1 MKKFCKLL
9 LICLLLI
16 EMTGCKEKYTRIV
29 VISDLHYLSDSLY
42 NDSPYFDEMIKKADA
57 KITPYSKELLNSLIN
72 DMKNLDAEAIVLL
85 GDMSFNGEKVSHEE
99 ISAAFNSLNIS
110 LMAAPV
116 GAVTIPILVG
126 YLGIGFLC
134 SLANKPSCNNFLFSF
149 SNSTYKEPNPS
160 TSM

>member
-72 DMKNLDAEAIVLL
+72 DMKNLDNYRFTFGPVRDLIL
-85 GDMSFNGEKVSHEE
+85 NGEKSERK
-99 ISAAFNSLNIS
+99 IRK
-110 LMAAPV
+110 
-116 GAVTIPILVG
+116 T
-126 YLGIGFLC
+126 
-134 SLANKPSCNNFLFSF
+134 NF
-149 SNSTYKEPNPS
+149 
-160 TSM
+160 